1 MTCPFP
7 SRAFWLYVALGPGPL
22 CARAEPIA
30 WPSQEQQVGDATLSS
45 ADITA
50 DMGPEIAGIA
60 AEQVATA
67 SELNAVSE
75 RLVRDARA
83 WLRLQRS
90 GLTPLAGGM
99 DALLGHA
106 SRTGRVQRM
115 IRDDLAAKA
124 VLAARLQDLA
134 NRRQRISDDRDKRA
148 RDLALIRAAEL
159 RADQQ
164 AFSASFERDGKAAQ
178 PGQRQSPVRMAPS
191 YGLSIRG
198 QGDGQRT
205 TGVLARRGRLAMPVA
220 AAAGITAAR
229 RAESDGPGLELQSEH
244 GARIRAVAEGQ
255 VAFAGAVGRDGRT
268 VVVDHGDQYFTVYGG
283 FDEIDVEVGDEVS
296 AGARLGTTGTGTAYF
311 EVRRGTRTQ
320 DARAWLGI

>member
-178 PGQRQSPVRMAPS
+178 PGQRQSPVRMA
-191 YGLSIRG
+191 L
-198 QGDGQRT
+198 
-205 TGVLARRGRLAMPVA
+205 RGRLAMPVA